1 MIRMQD
7 KMEVDN
13 GYAADNEDFPSAAL
27 ESGEESEP
35 NKTAKRIASTFKLA
49 AKRPSFPSEWRCS
62 IWEGFNIT
70 RKSLENWL

>member
-1 MIRMQD
+1 MQD

-35 NKTAKRIASTFKLA
+35 NKAKRSVSTFKLA

-62 IWEGFNIT
+62 IWEVLNRTF
-70 RKSLENWL
+70 LC

>member
-1 MIRMQD
+1 MQD

-35 NKTAKRIASTFKLA
+35 NKTAKRTASSLKLA
-49 AKRPSFPSEWRCS
+49 AKRPSFLSEWRCS
-62 IWEGFNIT
+62 IWDVFNRT
-70 RKSLENWL
+70 LTC

>member
-1 MIRMQD
+1 MQE

-35 NKTAKRIASTFKLA
+35 SKTGKRTAATIKLA

-62 IWEGFNIT
+62 IWEVFNRT
-70 RKSLENWL
+70 YKSLEDWL